1 LCLLEGR
8 GWKGRGRKEKEGKG
22 QGGRSDPSL
31 GKICKSSTAYGALNN
46 SDFAVTTTT
55 TTNNT

>member
-1 LCLLEGR
+1 LEGR